1 MYFVSQ
7 ENGRQRKQGESSVK
21 LNVEIIIVALSR
33 QVKLCSLERF
43 NRLRTLSLLQKHAVC
58 RQQPLKGPLLI
69 DWKVQCNRAYAR
81 WCRRLWW
88 GHRGGSG
95 SGGHG
100 CVGYVCG
107 AGFGLV
113 VVVIDVDFG
122 AARVRAPIIVKC
134 LWFHRL
140 LPRFST
146 NILVSPSQ
154 IFVASLRQWW
164 SLCLS
169 LCLSWYW
176 CWLRSGSARGG
187 GIWGSLSSRGYDRSR
202 GVLVVVLL
210 NMVVVVTAVE
220 LVVLVCL

>member
-1 MYFVSQ
+1 M
-7 ENGRQRKQGESSVK
+7 
-21 LNVEIIIVALSR
+21 LAH
-33 QVKLCSLERF
+33 LERF

-176 CWLRSGSARGG
+176 CWLRSGNARGEVFEVVSVVEVMIEVVACWWSCYWIWWWWSLPWIWWFWCVCNVG
-187 GIWGSLSSRGYDRSR
+187 GGRDDRGDLS
-202 GVLVVVLL
+202 
-210 NMVVVVTAVE
+210 AW
-220 LVVLVCL
+220 